1 MTLQDDIDLMCGAFE
16 NEANLAWEPEHVKAF
31 ARIAAIAGQGQ
42 ALIDGMAWRKLEDA
56 PGGEL
61 PKGVF
66 LGRRQLDGEWLENG
80 PFGRDSVSSAPEGI
94 YQGDRA
100 MRISVRADTPADLQ
114 TEIVKW
120 LRNEAGNDEAD
131 MGRFAKTKTAKA
143 GYRASVYRLRE
154 AADFIERLT
163 IESKETS
170 NV

>member
-1 MTLQDDIDLMCGAFE
+1 
-16 NEANLAWEPEHVKAF
+16 
-31 ARIAAIAGQGQ
+31 
-42 ALIDGMAWRKLEDA
+42 
-56 PGGEL
+56 
-61 PKGVF
+61 
-66 LGRRQLDGEWLENG
+66 
-80 PFGRDSVSSAPEGI
+80 
-94 YQGDRA
+94 